1 MDKERTMIDFLDSH
15 RQKQPVSFHMPGHK
29 GRTTLY
35 KKYGCGRFTENM
47 FGNDITEIPGADALQ
62 QPDGVIR
69 NVMRNY
75 ADMYGAKH
83 TELLV
88 NGSSAGIIAAIMA
101 SVPIGGKII
110 VGRNSHKSVFSA
122 LRLGGIR
129 PVYVSPE
136 VDAGYGLQAELSVD
150 AVERALMENTDADA
164 VLVTSPNYYGVLS
177 DVGRLAKVIHSYG
190 KILIVDQAHGAHLK
204 FFDDLNGTKFA
215 AEGLDADIVI
225 DSTHKT
231 LLSFTGSAILNVCS
245 DRVDADSISELLRM
259 LQTTSPS
266 YLLMGSLDANE
277 RIMRTGGM
285 EIVGR
290 WQEDLQYFYSRSR
303 EISGLTVVTGPKM
316 DRTKI
321 NISMRELGISGDQL
335 NSKLIS
341 EHIWPEMVHGDYVML
356 MTGAGN
362 MRDDYS
368 TVIALLKDISSKYG
382 IGTRPD
388 VEAPEI
394 PEPIRSRLT
403 LADIPVKKEKM
414 PLYMAEGRVLYE
426 PLIPFPPGIPVA
438 CPGEIL
444 DYDMIMY
451 LRKLMAA
458 GETVIG
464 LDEEGEI
471 YVGADE

>member
-1 MDKERTMIDFLDSH
+1 MDRERTLIDFLDSH
-15 RQKQPVSFHMPGHK
+15 KQKQPISFHMPGHK

-35 KKYGCGRFTENM
+35 KEYGCGEFTRNM
-47 FGNDITEIPGADALQ
+47 FGEDITEIPGADALQ
-62 QPDGVIR
+62 QPGGVIR
-69 NVMRNY
+69 EVMNSY
-75 ADMYGAKH
+75 ADLYGAKH

-101 SVPIGGKII
+101 TVPIGGKII
-110 VGRNSHKSVFSA
+110 VGRNSHRSVFSA

-136 VDAGYGLQAELSVD
+136 TDPVYGLQAELSVD

-177 DVGRLAKVIHSYG
+177 DVGRLAELAHSYG

-204 FFDDLNGTKFA
+204 FFDELNGTKTA
-215 AEGLDADIVI
+215 AEGLGADIVI

-245 DRVDADSISELLRM
+245 DRVDADGICELLRM

-277 RIMRTGGM
+277 RIMRAGGS
-285 EIVGR
+285 EIAAR
-290 WQEDLQYFYSRSR
+290 WKDDLDYFYGRSR

-321 NISMRELGISGDQL
+321 NISMRELGISGEQL

-341 EHIWPEMVHGDYVML
+341 AHIWPEMIHGDYVML

-362 MRDDYS
+362 IRSDYKALI
-368 TVIALLKDISSKYG
+368 TLLKDISSKYG
-382 IGTRPD
+382 IGTRSGI
-388 VEAPEI
+388 EIPEI
-394 PEPIRSRLT
+394 PEPIRVRLT
-403 LADIPVKKEKM
+403 LADIPVKKEKL
-414 PLYMAEGRVLYE
+414 PLYMAEGRVVYD

-451 LRKLMAA
+451 FRKLMAA
-458 GETVIG
+458 GEKIIG
-464 LDEEGEI
+464 IDEEGEI
-471 YVGADE
+471 YVGVEE